1 LSFIYTVYLGLL
13 SRSAVKYIPT
23 ISQFCLEV
31 LKFNHEEA
39 VNMSIMLF
47 VQMMLRN
54 DIGANVV
61 LAMVRVLIGK
71 ISRMEDRPTTVS
83 NIGEFVL
90 VVWQRYSEYFD
101 KPLI

>member
-1 LSFIYTVYLGLL
+1 
-13 SRSAVKYIPT
+13 
-23 ISQFCLEV
+23 
-31 LKFNHEEA
+31 
-39 VNMSIMLF
+39 MSIMLF

-101 KPLI
+101 KPLIEALLSTPIKNKLLVDRQQSLASVYISLVKAYFEGVSDAL

>member
-1 LSFIYTVYLGLL
+1 
-13 SRSAVKYIPT
+13 
-23 ISQFCLEV
+23 
-31 LKFNHEEA
+31 
-39 VNMSIMLF
+39 
-47 VQMMLRN
+47 
-54 DIGANVV
+54 V